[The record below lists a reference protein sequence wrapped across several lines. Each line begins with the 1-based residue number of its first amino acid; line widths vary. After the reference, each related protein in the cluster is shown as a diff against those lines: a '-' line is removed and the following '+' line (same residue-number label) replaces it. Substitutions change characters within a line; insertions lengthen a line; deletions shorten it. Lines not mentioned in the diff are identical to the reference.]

1 MIVSK
6 NIVKDLGRVFFWFPV
21 RWFILILPFSWIKK
35 LGCLVGDLDYLV
47 FGAGKIQKMCLN
59 ISSALQCKPEQA
71 KSIVRENLRNHSR
84 NNFEL
89 LKYPQLNKEKLK
101 DLAGYKNIHFF
112 DQALD
117 QGKGVI
123 LLTAHFGAKQ
133 FLQVALGH
141 AGYSI
146 SQVNYHMEEEELS
159 FVQKNV
165 SQRQRILIEEK
176 IPITF
181 IPAKS
186 FMRSVFKVLK
196 NNKVLIIAGDGI
208 GLKKHMDDSYIPFSF
223 LGKKMLFPTNATK
236 LAERTGSM
244 IVPVFTVREKQGHTM
259 VFHEPIN
266 ANQELQPL
274 EILQK
279 YVTLLEGFVST
290 YPELWEFWEE
300 FDEETLLLSD

>member
-6 NIVKDLGRVFFWFPV
+6 NIVKDLSRIVFWFPV
-21 RWFILILPFSWIKK
+21 RWFILILPFSWINK
-35 LGCLVGDLDYLV
+35 LGALVGDLDYLA
-47 FGAGKIQKMCLN
+47 FGAGRIRKMCLN

-71 KSIVRENLRNHSR
+71 KRITRENLRNHSR
-84 NNFEL
+84 NNLEL
-89 LKYPQLNKEKLK
+89 LKYPQLNKKGLK
-101 DLAGYKNIHFF
+101 KLAGYKNINFL

-117 QGKGVI
+117 RGKGVI

-146 SQVNYHMEEEELS
+146 NQINYHMDESELS
-159 FVQKNV
+159 FIQKNV
-165 SQRQRILIEEK
+165 SQRHRILIEEK

-196 NNKVLIIAGDGI
+196 ENKVLIIAGDGI
-208 GLKKHMDDSYIPFSF
+208 GLKRHMDDSYIPFSF
-223 LGKKMLFPTNATK
+223 LGKKMLFPTNAVN
-236 LAERTGSM
+236 LANRTGSM
-244 IVPVFTVREKQGHTM
+244 IIPVFTVREKKGHTI
-259 VFHEPIN
+259 VFQAPIN
-266 ANQELQPL
+266 SDRDLQQA
-274 EILQK
+274 EIVQK
-279 YVTLLEGFVST
+279 YVSVLEKFVSN

-300 FDEETLLLSD
+300 FDEENLILSE